1 MFNHS
6 LVLFSLSVSLP
17 GLLDS
22 VVHEVQG
29 DVFSHLKVLYGDLA
43 LPAFSHLAE
52 LFTDVGLY
60 VLGVECNLDKVADRF
75 FYELFPLVYDQLEVP
90 GMAHLDPVYKECV
103 QAVGRRVTAYGN
115 IPKRLAFLLK
125 NALVAE
131 RVFLQAMHSAVEVVD
146 TTDHAQLSHECRL
159 ALMRMRYCPLCQ
171 ALTDSKACIG
181 YCLNVLRGCLASL
194 AEVDAH
200 WQDFVLSMQSLAERM
215 QDGKDLEYVLAF
227 IPSLMTD
234 AVSYTK
240 KNAALL
246 TSQVSTCS

>member
-1 MFNHS
+1 MQ
-6 LVLFSLSVSLP
+6 
-17 GLLDS
+17 D
-22 VVHEVQG
+22 

-43 LPAFSHLAE
+43 LHAFSPLAE

-60 VLGVECNLDKVADRF
+60 VLGVEINLEKVADRF
-75 FYELFPLVYDQLEVP
+75 FYELFPLVFDKLEEP
-90 GMAHLDPVYKECV
+90 GMAPLDPIYKECV
-103 QAVGRRVTAYGN
+103 RAAGRRLAAYGN
-115 IPKRLAFLLK
+115 GPTRLAFLLK

-131 RVFLQAMHSAVEVVD
+131 RAFLQAMHVAVDVVD
-146 TTDHAQLSHECRL
+146 ATDHAQLSQECRV

-171 ALTDSKACIG
+171 ALTDSKPCIG

-215 QDGKDLEYVLAF
+215 QAGKDLEHVLAL
-227 IPSLMTD
+227 IPSLITD
-234 AVSYTK
+234 AAAYTK

-246 TSQVSTCS
+246 TSQVSTCH